1 MQQILV
7 IALSAMATVLSGL
20 VLFNLKA
27 LAKKVEKHDGDIR
40 TLEQRMAA
48 CKIDCDRSNV
58 SKEDWVRSEGFTRRE
73 LKEMGTIL
81 SRIEGKFCIVEK
93 LPEIIGSTVRES
105 VSRAGGQNNG

>member
-1 MQQILV
+1 MQQILI

-58 SKEDWVRSEGFTRRE
+58 SKEDWVRSEGFKGRE
-73 LKEMGTIL
+73 IKELAATL
-81 SRIEGKFCIVEK
+81 SRIEGKFCIIEK
-93 LPEIIGSTVRES
+93 LPDIIGNTVRAS
-105 VSRAGGQNNG
+105 ISLSKGKNNG